1 MAKSF
6 ILRVDKYEVSLF
18 AARKRFVLFQPFSR
32 EINVKANGLC
42 RSFF

>member
-32 EINVKANGLC
+32 EIKANGLC